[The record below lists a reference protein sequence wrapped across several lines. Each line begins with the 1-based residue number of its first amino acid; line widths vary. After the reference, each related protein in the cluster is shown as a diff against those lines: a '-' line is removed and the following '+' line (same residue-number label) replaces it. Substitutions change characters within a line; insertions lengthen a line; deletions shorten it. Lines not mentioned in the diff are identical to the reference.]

1 MEKSNKELAVSLACA
16 ALDCMAKSNQNVVK
30 KPLSGEDIK
39 NLLNDCYRAIC
50 DLDSGI

>member
-16 ALDCMAKSNQNVVK
+16 ALNFMSNQNPNAVK

-39 NLLNDCYRAIC
+39 NLLSDCYRAIC
-50 DLDSGI
+50 DLDSGK